1 VDEFVVRG
9 GYVLTMDPALG
20 DLPVGDVHV
29 RDGEIVAV
37 GPAVDA
43 DCARLDAS
51 GTVVMPGLVDTHW
64 HMWTTLF
71 RSMSSSSPETAYFG
85 LNLANGGR
93 CRPTDLY
100 HGVRLGLVD
109 AVNTGITTVHDWAH
123 NLRSP
128 EHADATLEAHR
139 EIGLRGRFSYGTAQG
154 HPADRPADLA
164 DVERVASEWFDGSR
178 LPLMHLGLAG
188 RPPGLVPE
196 QVFRPEYEAARGLG
210 LPVSYHANSTRA
222 QGELAMIDQLARRS
236 MLGSDTQLIHALFTT
251 PAERAAVRDSGASI
265 TLSPWSE
272 LLIGY
277 GVPPVKE
284 LLDSGVLL
292 TLSVDTLSLT
302 GTADLWSAIRLATG
316 LLRAAAEQE
325 LAVGTR
331 RMLELATTDAARSL
345 GLGDVTGSLTPGKRA
360 DLLLVRVD
368 HVGTAP
374 FTDPTN
380 TVALAASAANVDT
393 VVADGRILKRGGRLT
408 TVDPGE
414 VVAATGAALSA
425 LLARG

>member
-1 VDEFVVRG
+1 VDEFVVTG
-9 GYVLTMDPALG
+9 GYVLTMDPGLG
-20 DLPVGDVHV
+20 DLPGGEVHV
-29 RDGEIVAV
+29 RDGRIAAV
-37 GPAVDA
+37 GPRLAVDCPRIDGA
-43 DCARLDAS
+43 

-64 HMWTTLF
+64 HLWTSLF
-71 RSMSSSSPETAYFG
+71 RSMSSSSPETAYFP
-85 LNLANGGR
+85 LNVANGVR
-93 CRPTDLY
+93 CRPADLY

-109 AVNTGITTVHDWAH
+109 AVNTGITTVHDWSH

-128 EHADATLEAHR
+128 EHVDASLEAHR
-139 EIGLRGRFSYGTAQG
+139 EIGLRGRFSYGTGQG
-154 HPADRPADLA
+154 HPVDRLGDLDDLA
-164 DVERVASEWFDGSR
+164 RVERDWFAGGR

-188 RPPGLVPE
+188 RPPGHAPE
-196 QVFRPEYEAARGLG
+196 SVFRPEYDAARSMG

-222 QGELAMIDQLARRS
+222 QGALAMIDQLSRQS
-236 MLGSDTQLIHALFTT
+236 MLGPWTQLIHALYTT
-251 PAERAAVRDSGASI
+251 AGERAAVRDSGASVS
-265 TLSPWSE
+265 LSPWSE

-302 GTADLWSAIRLATG
+302 GTADLWSAVRLATG
-316 LLRAAAEQE
+316 LLRAGAERE

-331 RMLELATTDAARSL
+331 RMLELVTVDAARSL

-360 DLLLVRVD
+360 DLILVRVD

-380 TVALAASAANVDT
+380 TLALAACPANVDT
-393 VVADGRILKRGGRLT
+393 VVVDGRIVKRYGRLT
-408 TVDPGE
+408 TVDPAE
-414 VVAATGAALSA
+414 VVRETSAALTA
-425 LLARG
+425 LLSR